1 MTALTRRAALA
12 GAASAVVVAGVPGAA
27 QSEDAALLARLAHF
41 PDMYGRWSRM
51 WEKAQSHRAA
61 VEATPGCPGY
71 SDYRARQAF
80 LEARDYLRYWD
91 KANERSEVVGNLAKA
106 IFETPAQ
113 TVEGV
118 LGKVRILQIA
128 RGDYDGEGDESLEA
142 FQDEENSPWFGAVIA
157 DLERLAGRAGS

>member
-1 MTALTRRAALA
+1 M
-12 GAASAVVVAGVPGAA
+12 
-27 QSEDAALLARLAHF
+27 
-41 PDMYGRWSRM
+41 
-51 WEKAQSHRAA
+51 
-61 VEATPGCPGY
+61 
-71 SDYRARQAF
+71 
-80 LEARDYLRYWD
+80 
-91 KANERSEVVGNLAKA
+91 VGNLAKA

-157 DLERLAGRAGS
+157 DLERLAGDPRS